1 MDHSSWNSLDRR
13 AINMAK
19 ALIADAVEN
28 AGSGHPGS
36 AISLTPLV
44 YILYQRFLTHDPSD
58 PQWEGRDKFILSGGH
73 ASLAQYTQLYLSGYL
88 TLNDIKG
95 YRTANSRTP
104 GHPEYGMTPGIE
116 MTTGP
121 LGQGLATAV
130 GFAYAQ
136 RFQQDLFD
144 PHNTSNT
151 SPFNHKIWVICGE
164 GDIEEGVSAEAS
176 ALAGSQELG
185 NLFVLF
191 DANHVQI
198 EGDTDLVLSENV
210 LQRYQAYGWYTDEI
224 DLLHK
229 NEDGSYSEDLDA
241 VTNALLTAEKVTDKP
256 HFIKV
261 NSLIAWPTPVKTNS
275 ASAHGAPLGDD
286 AIRGLKDI
294 LGIDPNRT
302 FFVDEE
308 ALAYA
313 RQVADRGHAAHRE
326 WDTLFNTWKEQNPQ
340 EYALYERLHHHQ
352 LPENFSQTLDALK
365 ETFTP
370 GHQIPTR
377 QVSGKVINALA
388 SIMPELWGGS
398 ADLGGSNQTIIQE
411 GSSFIADQRT
421 TEMWPAASKHGQ
433 NLHFGVREFAMGCI
447 TNGIILN
454 SDTRVFNSTFLQFS
468 DYERAAVRLAALMD
482 IPNLFIWTHD
492 SVALGEDGPTHQPIE
507 HLTSLRVIPR
517 LEVIRPADAY
527 ETIEA
532 YRYIFEKDN
541 THPSSLILSR
551 QKLPNLSETKDAARE
566 GIRHGAYIIHDN
578 PHNDAII
585 MASGSEVYLALQAAT
600 QLEEEGIHVRVLSV
614 PSIDIFNEQSA
625 EYKEALLPSS
635 ITARVSVEAGSAL
648 SWYQYIGTTGIPI
661 AIDQFGLQGSGT
673 DNLQQLGI
681 TVDHIVDSIHTL
693 LN

>member
-44 YILYQRFLTHDPSD
+44 YVLYQRFLTHDPSD

-261 NSLIAWPTPVKTNS
+261 NSLMAWPTPGKTNS

-294 LGIDPNRT
+294 LGIDPNST

-313 RQVADRGHAAHRE
+313 RQVADRGQAAHRE

-340 EYALYERLHHHQ
+340 EYALYERLHRHQ

-370 GHQIPTR
+370 GNQIPTR

-421 TEMWPAASKHGQ
+421 TETWPTASKHGQ

-507 HLTSLRVIPR
+507 HLTSLRAIPR

-585 MASGSEVYLALQAAT
+585 MASGSEVHIALQAAT
-600 QLEEEGIHVRVLSV
+600 QLEKEGIHVRVLSV

-681 TVDHIVDSIHTL
+681 TIDHIVDSIHTL

>member
-73 ASLAQYTQLYLSGYL
+73 ASLAQYAQLYLSGYL

-313 RQVADRGHAAHRE
+313 RQVADRGQAAHRE

-340 EYALYERLHHHQ
+340 EYALYERLHRHQ

-370 GHQIPTR
+370 GTQIPTR
-377 QVSGKVINALA
+377 HVSGKVINALA

-421 TEMWPAASKHGQ
+421 TEMWPDASKHGQ

-507 HLTSLRVIPR
+507 HLTSLRAIPR

-566 GIRHGAYIIHDN
+566 GIRHGAYIVHDN

-625 EYKEALLPSS
+625 EYKETLLPSS

>member
-44 YILYQRFLTHDPSD
+44 YVLYQRFLTHDPSD

-198 EGDTDLVLSENV
+198 EGDTDLVLSEKV

-224 DLLHK
+224 DFLHK
-229 NEDGSYSEDLDA
+229 NEDG
-241 VTNALLTAEKVTDKP
+241 
-256 HFIKV
+256 
-261 NSLIAWPTPVKTNS
+261 
-275 ASAHGAPLGDD
+275 
-286 AIRGLKDI
+286 
-294 LGIDPNRT
+294 
-302 FFVDEE
+302 
-308 ALAYA
+308 
-313 RQVADRGHAAHRE
+313 
-326 WDTLFNTWKEQNPQ
+326 
-340 EYALYERLHHHQ
+340 
-352 LPENFSQTLDALK
+352 
-365 ETFTP
+365 
-370 GHQIPTR
+370 
-377 QVSGKVINALA
+377 
-388 SIMPELWGGS
+388 
-398 ADLGGSNQTIIQE
+398 
-411 GSSFIADQRT
+411 
-421 TEMWPAASKHGQ
+421 
-433 NLHFGVREFAMGCI
+433 
-447 TNGIILN
+447 
-454 SDTRVFNSTFLQFS
+454 
-468 DYERAAVRLAALMD
+468 
-482 IPNLFIWTHD
+482 
-492 SVALGEDGPTHQPIE
+492 
-507 HLTSLRVIPR
+507 
-517 LEVIRPADAY
+517 
-527 ETIEA
+527 
-532 YRYIFEKDN
+532 
-541 THPSSLILSR
+541 
-551 QKLPNLSETKDAARE
+551 
-566 GIRHGAYIIHDN
+566 
-578 PHNDAII
+578 
-585 MASGSEVYLALQAAT
+585 
-600 QLEEEGIHVRVLSV
+600 
-614 PSIDIFNEQSA
+614 
-625 EYKEALLPSS
+625 
-635 ITARVSVEAGSAL
+635 
-648 SWYQYIGTTGIPI
+648 
-661 AIDQFGLQGSGT
+661 
-673 DNLQQLGI
+673 
-681 TVDHIVDSIHTL
+681 
-693 LN
+693 